1 LLTTDY
7 TVLGNATGG
16 AISLTLPT
24 AVGASG
30 QVYALKKIDSSANA
44 VTVATTSSQTIDGR
58 TTYSLTVQYQLIMV
72 QSNGANWFLLN
83 TNNARNGTNGT
94 F

>member
-24 AVGASG
+24 AVGVSG
-30 QVYALKKIDSSANA
+30 QIYALKKIDSSANA
-44 VTVATTSSQTIDGR
+44 VTVATTSSQTIDGQA
-58 TTYSLTVQYQLIMV
+58 TYSLALQYQGIMV
-72 QSNGANWFLLN
+72 QSNGANWFLIA
-83 TNNARNGTNGT
+83 TSRARNGTAGT

>member
-24 AVGASG
+24 AVGVSG
-30 QVYALKKIDSSANA
+30 QIYALKKIDSSANA

-58 TTYSLTVQYQLIMV
+58 TTYSLAVQYQGIMV